1 MEHGQPKNACVII
14 GTPGSGCYRVVRDG
28 RDAGRMFTR
37 YSDALDFC
45 EAPATDDETIEA
57 ARKLFASD
65 TPGDKLARRLIEIAE
80 RAEKRE
86 QARRDAMFRKWD
98 ELYRRFA
105 K

>member
-1 MEHGQPKNACVII
+1 M
-14 GTPGSGCYRVVRDG
+14 T
-28 RDAGRMFTR
+28 DA
-37 YSDALDFC
+37 
-45 EAPATDDETIEA
+45 ETIEA

-80 RAEKRE
+80 RVERRE
-86 QARRDAMFRKWD
+86 QARRDAMFRRWD